1 MMSNFRPIFF
11 SNTKKA
17 RVANKRDFTLK
28 YGSRHPK
35 VSTGLEIMIFLHL
48 LRLGYCALVGLV
60 YVGCSSDDGGVVV
73 QSKAGFHL

>member
-1 MMSNFRPIFF
+1 MA
-11 SNTKKA
+11 KEK
-17 RVANKRDFTLK
+17 DFTLK

-60 YVGCSSDDGGVVV
+60 YVGSSSDDGGVV
-73 QSKAGFHL
+73 QRKQGFTCEVV